1 MLWDI
6 HVNSSVNHG
15 AYLCSYIPKSVYSIS
30 VFQRSA
36 FFWLLYST
44 CTTYRTY
51 MQYIHAINTCNTY
64 MQCRHAIQT
73 CTAIHTYN
81 TYIQYIHAIHTCN
94 TYMHQVEIWRY
105 IGHGSHNNYINQTNI
120 YIWGVVTHAIVLI
133 EFEFSIR
140 LGRYWARV

>member
-6 HVNSSVNHG
+6 HVNLSVNHG
-15 AYLCSYIPKSVYSIS
+15 AYFCSYIPKSVYSIA

-36 FFWLLYST
+36 SFWLLYST

-64 MQCRHAIQT
+64 MQCRHAIQI
-73 CTAIHTYN
+73 CTTNLRSRYAIHTYN
-81 TYIQYIHAIHTCN
+81 TYIRYIHAIHTCN

-105 IGHGSHNNYINQTNI
+105 IGHGNSNNYICSHRVRVFNQIGWVLGSNI
-120 YIWGVVTHAIVLI
+120 S
-133 EFEFSIR
+133 F
-140 LGRYWARV
+140 